1 MTRKEFLRSI
11 FGGIV
16 SAAAMLAMA
25 RCNGNESP
33 EMPGSRSFTSSSS
46 QGHTHS
52 VTLQQS
58 EVQSPPAGGISRST
72 SSSSGHTHTFTMT
85 QAQLQTVN
93 SGTAVTVTDS
103 LVDGHTHDYVI
114 QKWF

>member
-1 MTRKEFLRSI
+1 
-11 FGGIV
+11 
-16 SAAAMLAMA
+16 
-25 RCNGNESP
+25 
-33 EMPGSRSFTSSSS
+33 
-46 QGHTHS
+46 
-52 VTLQQS
+52 
-58 EVQSPPAGGISRST
+58 
-72 SSSSGHTHTFTMT
+72 MT